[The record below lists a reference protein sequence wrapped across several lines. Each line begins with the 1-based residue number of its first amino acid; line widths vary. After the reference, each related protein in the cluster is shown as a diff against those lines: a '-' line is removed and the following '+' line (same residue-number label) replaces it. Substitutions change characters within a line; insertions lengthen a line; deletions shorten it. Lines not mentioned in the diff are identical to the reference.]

1 MKIISFGD
9 SFTFGS
15 GLDGSKNQVNVSE
28 YAYPQQLA
36 NMLDAECNNYALPG
50 GSNKEIMFKILG
62 SEISKDD
69 IVTIMWTHHHRNVI
83 LRKDLSKLGDALGDK
98 LGAWLINN
106 PSINANEHKDLSET
120 KRIANA
126 YYKYVHDDYDSLKTS
141 WLYIDYANRFLQ
153 DKAKQVI
160 HCIIPEVYEFNTNP
174 PNWTSV
180 INFHR
185 FHQYWEENP
194 RTPCNHAGPEAHKK
208 FAKHLARLI
217 T

>member
-15 GLDGSKNQVNVSE
+15 GLDDSKDQLNVSK

-36 NMLDAECNNYALPG
+36 NMLDVECLNYALPG
-50 GSNKEIMFKILG
+50 GSNKEIVFKILS
-62 SEISKDD
+62 SEITKDD

-83 LRKDLSKLGDALGDK
+83 LRKDLSTLGDALGDK
-98 LGAWLINN
+98 IGAWLINN
-106 PSINANEHKDLSET
+106 ASVNQIEHKDTYTL
-120 KRIANA
+120 KRIATA
-126 YYKYVHDDYDSLKTS
+126 YYKYVHDDYDSINVS

-153 DKAKQVI
+153 EKAKQVI
-160 HCIIPEVYEFNTNP
+160 HCIIPDVYEFNTKI
-174 PNWTSV
+174 PNWSSI

-194 RTPCNHAGPEAHKK
+194 RTLCNHAGPEAHKK
-208 FAKHLARLI
+208 FAKHLAKLI
-217 T
+217 A

>member
-83 LRKDLSKLGDALGDK
+83 LLS
-98 LGAWLINN
+98 LIH
-106 PSINANEHKDLSET
+106 I
-120 KRIANA
+120 
-126 YYKYVHDDYDSLKTS
+126 
-141 WLYIDYANRFLQ
+141 
-153 DKAKQVI
+153 
-160 HCIIPEVYEFNTNP
+160 
-174 PNWTSV
+174 
-180 INFHR
+180 
-185 FHQYWEENP
+185 
-194 RTPCNHAGPEAHKK
+194 
-208 FAKHLARLI
+208 
-217 T
+217 